1 MDYWLKSIYKYSN
14 KIIKLTWLFFF
25 GKFNIRFLAFEQGIP
40 TKFIEVIVNSMK
52 YFIYNI
58 AI

>member
-1 MDYWLKSIYKYSN
+1 MA
-14 KIIKLTWLFFF
+14 FFF

-52 YFIYNI
+52 YFIYNVAIYANIVNFI
-58 AI
+58 ALLFN